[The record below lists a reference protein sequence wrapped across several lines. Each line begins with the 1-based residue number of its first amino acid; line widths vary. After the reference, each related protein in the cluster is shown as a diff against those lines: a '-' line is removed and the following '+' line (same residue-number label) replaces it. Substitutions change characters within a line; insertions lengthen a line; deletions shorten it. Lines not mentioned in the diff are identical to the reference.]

1 MEDNCPVTPLGR
13 VWLSQK
19 AIRVAVILI
28 PGLAP
33 REIKLPPLREEIEGP
48 RKVKNL
54 VKFLF
59 DQH

>member
-33 REIKLPPLREEIEGP
+33 RKLSCLLFEKKLRGLE
-48 RKVKNL
+48 K
-54 VKFLF
+54 
-59 DQH
+59 